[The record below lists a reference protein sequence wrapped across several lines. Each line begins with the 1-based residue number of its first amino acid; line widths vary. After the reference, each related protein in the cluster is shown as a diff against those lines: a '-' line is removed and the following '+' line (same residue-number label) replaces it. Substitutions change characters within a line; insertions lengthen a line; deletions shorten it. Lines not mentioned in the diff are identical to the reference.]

1 VVASILGPGRV
12 PGIGCSGFWSYGESL
27 QPWDIS
33 QAVQLTDAP
42 VPDSANQRIDWILSD
57 TSSMFTSKM
66 PEWRVIGMKF
76 QAERVPEFGG
86 VGDQERLADWLKRKA
101 AGEAPLLGVHSSLTL
116 SLIKLGVVSLQFMI
130 GWARQLIHFLCRVC
144 FPLKKASLRCLNLNA
159 PQPQPQSFQT
169 INETWEAVYDP
180 FLFLNMNQICN
191 LLDVGL
197 YRDSFSVQPEPF
209 SRKKRPQS
217 PPPGFRDTNP
227 TTRNETHIV
236 ELTTKRSD
244 SYPATIRPSDMCS
257 AVVPVKTSSIGQVRD
272 PVHATQAHQS
282 NTGCHLPTET
292 TTQQQPL

>member
-1 VVASILGPGRV
+1 MLTVYDWLGEATNSFPLSRLFSAKKGFPTVPESECAS
-12 PGIGCSGFWSYGESL
+12 
-27 QPWDIS
+27 
-33 QAVQLTDAP
+33 A
-42 VPDSANQRIDWILSD
+42 SATILSN
-57 TSSMFTSKM
+57 K
-66 PEWRVIGMKF
+66 
-76 QAERVPEFGG
+76 
-86 VGDQERLADWLKRKA
+86 
-101 AGEAPLLGVHSSLTL
+101 
-116 SLIKLGVVSLQFMI
+116 
-130 GWARQLIHFLCRVC
+130 
-144 FPLKKASLRCLNLNA
+144 
-159 PQPQPQSFQT
+159 
-169 INETWEAVYDP
+169 INETWEAVYDL

-197 YRDSFSVQPEPF
+197 YRNSFSVQPEPF

-236 ELTTKRSD
+236 EPTTKRSD

-257 AVVPVKTSSIGQVRD
+257 AVVPVKASSIGQVRD